1 MVVLQGVH
9 LVWFLLQ
16 PCNLKQVSFITNT
29 VLLNAYV
36 HTRMVCH
43 VQGCFIV
50 LLQLTFCPFRIMH
63 FFSQKKLYGFISMF
77 VVESKFLLGKQSTL
91 PLTIIVAMCN
101 YCQSL
106 SRLCCVLQ
114 VYIC

>member
-1 MVVLQGVH
+1 VVVLQGVH

-16 PCNLKQVSFITNT
+16 PSNLKQVSFITNT
-29 VLLNAYV
+29 VLLIF

-43 VQGCFIV
+43 VQGYFIV
-50 LLQLTFCPFRIMH
+50 LLQLTFCPFRIMD
-63 FFSQKKLYGFISMF
+63 FVSRKKLYGFISMF

-106 SRLCCVLQ
+106 SRLCFVLQ
-114 VYIC
+114 FYIC